1 MTLSILDFPAP
12 ATLAALQP
20 YQGLWHG
27 AIFGENT
34 EWVIEDNIEGLLDY
48 NSRVADQPIPQA
60 DGEMQLGRW
69 AAGRTVVLPFVIMG
83 SVLTHAAEREAWLR
97 AFAPD
102 AAHSQ
107 SWLAFR
113 AGERVLVARGRMTR
127 RGLETS
133 PMMGR
138 AGASRGVVEIKLTD
152 PRVYDGLRGL
162 RSLVVPLGE
171 AVGGGFDLAVEELP
185 LDMTEP
191 SGGVSVA
198 NNQGNAEA
206 WPVIRIRNLDPAD
219 NITEFELQNV
229 TTGVTVHM
237 IVTIAPGQ
245 TLVLDF
251 DRLMQAAPGPHIH
264 IDGNSRFGGWQ
275 HPRVPLTLAP
285 GNNLMAGIF
294 TGGDPEVRIDWLEPT
309 L

>member
-12 ATLAALQP
+12 AVLAALQP

-83 SVLTHAAEREAWLR
+83 SVLTHAAERQAWLR

-113 AGERVLVARGRMTR
+113 AGERVLVARGRMSR

-133 PMMGR
+133 PMVGR
-138 AGASRGVVEIKLTD
+138 AGASRRVVAIKPTD
-152 PRVYDGLRGL
+152 PRGYDGLRGL
-162 RSLVVPLGE
+162 RSRVVP
-171 AVGGGFDLAVEELP
+171 
-185 LDMTEP
+185 
-191 SGGVSVA
+191 
-198 NNQGNAEA
+198 
-206 WPVIRIRNLDPAD
+206 
-219 NITEFELQNV
+219 
-229 TTGVTVHM
+229 
-237 IVTIAPGQ
+237 PG
-245 TLVLDF
+245 
-251 DRLMQAAPGPHIH
+251 
-264 IDGNSRFGGWQ
+264 
-275 HPRVPLTLAP
+275 
-285 GNNLMAGIF
+285 
-294 TGGDPEVRIDWLEPT
+294 
-309 L
+309 

>member
-113 AGERVLVARGRMTR
+113 AGERLRVARGRMRR
-127 RGLETS
+127 RGLERS
-133 PMMGR
+133 PLMGR
-138 AGASRGVVEIKLTD
+138 GGASRGGGARKVTGRGVCGG
-152 PRVYDGLRGL
+152 RRGL
-162 RSLVVPLGE
+162 
-171 AVGGGFDLAVEELP
+171 GG
-185 LDMTEP
+185 
-191 SGGVSVA
+191 
-198 NNQGNAEA
+198 
-206 WPVIRIRNLDPAD
+206 
-219 NITEFELQNV
+219 
-229 TTGVTVHM
+229 
-237 IVTIAPGQ
+237 
-245 TLVLDF
+245 
-251 DRLMQAAPGPHIH
+251 
-264 IDGNSRFGGWQ
+264 
-275 HPRVPLTLAP
+275 
-285 GNNLMAGIF
+285 
-294 TGGDPEVRIDWLEPT
+294 
-309 L
+309 